1 MDGVKLVSTAEQ
13 HSTAVKTD
21 GSLWAWGD
29 NYYGQIGNA
38 SYERCLSPVK
48 IMTGVK
54 AIAAG
59 GTFSM
64 ALKNDNSLWTWGGY
78 GYGELGDGTVSQ
90 SPIPVKVV
98 FPEILLGDVNGDEKI
113 NTGDDVLLLQ
123 YIVGKATLNEEQ
135 LSAADFNQ
143 DESEHRRRYG
153 DIKALGIIAK
163 NQ

>member
-1 MDGVKLVSTAEQ
+1 M
-13 HSTAVKTD
+13 AVKTD

-90 SPIPVKVV
+90 STIPVKVV

-113 NTGDDVLLLQ
+113 NTGDAVLLLQ
-123 YIVGKATLNEEQ
+123 YIVGKATLNET
-135 LSAADFNQ
+135 LSAADLNQ
-143 DESEHRRRYG
+143 DKKLNTG
-153 DIKALGIIAK
+153 DAMAILKRGIIAK

>member
-1 MDGVKLVSTAEQ
+1 
-13 HSTAVKTD
+13 
-21 GSLWAWGD
+21 
-29 NYYGQIGNA
+29 
-38 SYERCLSPVK
+38 
-48 IMTGVK
+48 MTGVK

-113 NTGDDVLLLQ
+113 NTGDAVLLLQ

-143 DESEHRRRYG
+143 DKKLNTG
-153 DIKALGIIAK
+153 DAMAILKHLVS
-163 NQ
+163 